1 MHITIKSSTTIQEIQ
16 DAFAKH
22 FPWLKIEFFMN
33 SLNNHTLTADE
44 MIKNHSKAIGELAKL
59 SSDDGME
66 LSGTTTVNQLELNF
80 KDSFGLV
87 AQVFHK
93 RGHAW
98 IITTTSDTLTL
109 DALNA
114 RAAEDAKPLP
124 KEEVADAADHMDV
137 E

>member
-16 DAFAKH
+16 DAFAKR
-22 FPWLKIEFFMN
+22 FPWLKIEFFVN
-33 SLNNHTLTADE
+33 SQNNQVLTADE
-44 MIKNHSKAIGELAKL
+44 MIKNHAQAIGELAKL
-59 SSDDGME
+59 NSDDGIE
-66 LSGTTTVNQLELNF
+66 LHGTTTVNQLELAF

-109 DALNA
+109 DTLNA
-114 RAAEDAKPLP
+114 RAAEDSKPLP
-124 KEEVADAADHMDV
+124 KEEVPDAADHMDV

>member
-16 DAFAKH
+16 DAFAKR
-22 FPWLKIEFFMN
+22 FPWLKIEFFVN
-33 SLNNHTLTADE
+33 SHNNRALTAAE
-44 MIKNHSKAIGELAKL
+44 MIKNHAQAIGELVKL
-59 SSDDGME
+59 SSDDGIE
-66 LSGTTTVNQLELNF
+66 LHGTTTVSEVEVAF

-98 IITTTSDTLTL
+98 IITTTSDSLTL

-114 RAAEDAKPLP
+114 RALEDAKPLP
-124 KEEVADAADHMDV
+124 KEEIADSADHMDV